1 VDKRGSENS
10 TQTQTRVSIF
20 KSCFLLFLSSVRQWW
35 LLSFSTNH
43 TSRIF
48 YFHYLDPQFQ
58 HYYSIY
64 FLVLC
69 FDYFLSVYNF
79 SSETLLYCSNLQP
92 YNQIIIMKKG
102 NLGLG
107 LKLSLPQT
115 DQVAFAK
122 FLWVSFF
129 PFLWMWLFEF
139 GFW

>member
-64 FLVLC
+64 FILLC
-69 FDYFLSVYNF
+69 FDYFQVKLSYIVVICN
-79 SSETLLYCSNLQP
+79 P
-92 YNQIIIMKKG
+92 IIKIIIMKKG

-122 FLWVSFF
+122 FLWVSLFL
-129 PFLWMWLFEF
+129 FLWMWLFEF